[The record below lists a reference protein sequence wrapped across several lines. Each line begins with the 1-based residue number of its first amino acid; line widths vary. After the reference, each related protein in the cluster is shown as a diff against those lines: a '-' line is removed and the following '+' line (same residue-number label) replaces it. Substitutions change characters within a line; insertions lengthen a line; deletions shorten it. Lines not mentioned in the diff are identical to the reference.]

1 MKRMINVALPK
12 GRLGEK
18 AYSLFARAGYECP
31 ELLEENRKLTFE
43 NEAAGVRYFWVKPT
57 DVAIYVE
64 RGAAD
69 IGVAGKDILLEYA
82 PDVYELLDLAI
93 GKCRMCVAGQR
104 EFRDDPARILRVA
117 TKFPHIA
124 RRYYA
129 SLGREIDVIHLNGSI
144 ELAPILGLSDV
155 IVDIVETGKT
165 LAENGLDVLEEIE
178 PISARLI
185 ANKAHYQFKRAA
197 IDALMQKLEEAV
209 RA

>member
-1 MKRMINVALPK
+1 MKTMLNIALPK

-18 AYSLFARAGYECP
+18 AYGLFERAGYECP
-31 ELLEENRKLTFE
+31 ALREENRKLTFE
-43 NEAAGVRYFWVKPT
+43 NEAAGVRYFWVKPS

-69 IGVAGKDILLEYA
+69 LGVVGKDILLEYA
-82 PDVYELLDLAI
+82 PDVYELLDLKI
-93 GKCRMCVAGQR
+93 GRCRMCVAGPKD
-104 EFRDDPARILRVA
+104 FRDDHARTLRVA
-117 TKFPHIA
+117 TKFPNIA

-129 SLGREIDVIHLNGSI
+129 GRSREIDVIHLNGSI

-165 LAENGLDVLEEIE
+165 LVDNGLGVLNEIE

-185 ANKAHYQFKRAA
+185 ANKAHFKFKEPQ
-197 IDALMQKLEEAV
+197 IEALIRELGKAV
-209 RA
+209 EP